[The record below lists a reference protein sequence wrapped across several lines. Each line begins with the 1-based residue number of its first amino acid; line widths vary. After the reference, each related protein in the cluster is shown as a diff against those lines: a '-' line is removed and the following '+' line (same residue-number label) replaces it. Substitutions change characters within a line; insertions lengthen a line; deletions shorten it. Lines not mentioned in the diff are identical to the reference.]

1 MPDLTVGPDLV
12 GRHVSCPARPE
23 WGRGLV
29 LNVHAATVDGRP
41 VHRVSVQFATGHR
54 VIVVPPGRLA
64 RPGDE
69 PRRAAGWLD
78 RAAGTTLDDRLVA
91 LPAEVREFLG
101 TAAQRFA
108 LLCTLYRWTGG
119 PDDLVAWACRQT
131 GVADPLA
138 TWSRDELAAAF
149 AQFARRRD
157 EALREA
163 AAALRRQGGGP
174 AVVAELAAVP
184 PELAAA
190 VRAALG

>member
-1 MPDLTVGPDLV
+1 MPDLPIGPELV
-12 GRHVSCPARPE
+12 GRHVSCPTRPE

-29 LNVHAATVDGRP
+29 LNVHAARVDGRP

-78 RAAGTTLDDRLVA
+78 RAAGTTLDGRLVA

-101 TAAQRFA
+101 TAPQRFA
-108 LLCTLYRWTGG
+108 LLCTLYRWTGAAEALA
-119 PDDLVAWACRQT
+119 PWARVQT

-138 TWSRDELAAAF
+138 LWSRDELAAAF

-174 AVVAELAAVP
+174 AVAAALAAVP
-184 PELAAA
+184 PELSPA